1 MSHFC
6 CSLQITPTRN
16 GISEHLRGTQRY
28 FWRDDKWY
36 YYHCHA
42 SPDRYERTPIMT
54 SLPASCQLVHTLWC
68 TFSGSYPVA
77 ARWDGPR
84 SGLARWQGRGLLA
97 EPADDGTFDA
107 ASVDF

>member
-1 MSHFC
+1 VSHFC
-6 CSLQITPTRN
+6 CSLQITRTRN

-68 TFSGSYPVA
+68 TFSGSYC
-77 ARWDGPR
+77 
-84 SGLARWQGRGLLA
+84 
-97 EPADDGTFDA
+97 
-107 ASVDF
+107 

>member
-16 GISEHLRGTQRY
+16 GISEHVRGTQRY

-68 TFSGSYPVA
+68 TFSGS
-77 ARWDGPR
+77 
-84 SGLARWQGRGLLA
+84 
-97 EPADDGTFDA
+97 
-107 ASVDF
+107 